1 MQRGSMTRFAR
12 CLVAVGAIAVAVSC
26 NKSPTAPSGDGVAFA
41 AQLSPG
47 NEDPPVA
54 NAEFSGSGSA
64 SISFSINRDSGG
76 AITSA
81 TAAIQASLIGF
92 PPGTPLTGAHIHRG
106 AAGTSGPVVVDSGLM
121 PGEIALMGGTGA
133 FYKAGISVSPAL
145 VEEMLNGPAGFYFHV
160 HSVLN
165 ASGMARGQLVR

>member
-1 MQRGSMTRFAR
+1 MQRGPLARVAR
-12 CLVAVGAIAVAVSC
+12 CLVVVGAIAVAVSC
-26 NKSPTAPSGDGVAFA
+26 NKSPTAPSGEGASFT

-64 SISFSINRDSGG
+64 SISFSINRDSAGT
-76 AITSA
+76 ITSA
-81 TAAIQASLIGF
+81 TAAVQASLIGF
-92 PPGTPLTGAHIHRG
+92 PPGTALTMAHVHRG
-106 AAGTSGPVVVDSGLM
+106 AAGTSGPVVVDTGLSM
-121 PGEIALMGGTGA
+121 GEVVLTAGTGA

-145 VEEMLNGPAGFYFHV
+145 VEEMLNAPSGFYFNV

-165 ASGMARGQLVR
+165 QSGMARGQLVR